1 MTDAAYWLAV
11 CDARRASCCPNGF
24 PILARDTWC
33 LALLSEVAEPGKPIP
48 CGLDGWLWTF
58 ADHSQLLANSQVT
71 MTTGDKR

>member
-11 CDARRASCCPNGF
+11 CDARRASCPDGF
-24 PILARDTWC
+24 QMLVRDQWC
-33 LALLSEVAEPGKPIP
+33 LRFLCGVAEGKPTA